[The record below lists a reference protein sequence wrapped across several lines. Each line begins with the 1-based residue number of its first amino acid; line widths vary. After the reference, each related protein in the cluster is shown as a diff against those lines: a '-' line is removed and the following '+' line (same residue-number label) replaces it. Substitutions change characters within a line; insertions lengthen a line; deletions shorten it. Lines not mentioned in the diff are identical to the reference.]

1 MHELDLRGDTELGVH
16 RHNIWSVIERTND
29 VASPDVCVVEQR
41 HQLLVFQLGA
51 WAVVFHVPHHQ
62 QLVANA
68 MATQPFFRQSA
79 IHDRTR
85 SEDDDVA
92 TGVDVQIVVVG
103 CVEAAQRMVVVV
115 AVQRIFCCPVDL
127 GDAPTVV
134 SDAVVNVKN
143 NNAHVSPRFQ
153 IYIQIRGVLLPI
165 RTIELSRVF
174 GGSRTPT
181 CPTPLCLL
189 L

>member
-1 MHELDLRGDTELGVH
+1 MHELDLRRDTECGVH
-16 RHNIWSVIERTND
+16 RHHIWPVIERTND
-29 VASPDVCVVEQR
+29 VASLDVCVVEQR
-41 HQLLVFQLGA
+41 HQLLAFQLGA

-92 TGVDVQIVVVG
+92 TSVDVQIVVVSR
-103 CVEAAQRMVVVV
+103 VEAAQRMVVVV
-115 AVQRIFCCPVDL
+115 ATQRVFCCPVDL

-134 SDAVVNVKN
+134 SDAVVNVEN
-143 NNAHVSPRFQ
+143 DNAHDRSP
-153 IYIQIRGVLLPI
+153 ISMTSAHKMIMNV
-165 RTIELSRVF
+165 
-174 GGSRTPT
+174 
-181 CPTPLCLL
+181 
-189 L
+189 